1 MAEKAPVKK
10 LLNLFLKQLK
20 RKQVMRF
27 SLILLML
34 SLFFFSCKSKKISK
48 TGKSL
53 TALTVNKVNDSIA
66 AINTTNFEEEP
77 TTESEFSSESSN
89 KVFDII
95 DFAKQFEGVKYKF
108 GGTTKAG
115 MDCSGLVY
123 ETFKAFDISLPRISR
138 DMAKQGD
145 KIFLDDIKEGDL
157 LFFKTTKKRNIISHV
172 GLVVT
177 ALPGNIEFIHSTTN
191 QGVIISSLA
200 ERYWYYSFAE
210 ARRIL

>member
-1 MAEKAPVKK
+1 MPVKK
-10 LLNLFLKQLK
+10 LLNLFLKLLK
-20 RKQVMRF
+20 RNKVMR
-27 SLILLML
+27 LCLTALLL
-34 SLFFFSCKSKKISK
+34 SLFLFSCKSGK
-48 TGKSL
+48 TLKNVDSHTGMA
-53 TALTVNKVNDSIA
+53 TDIVNDSIA
-66 AINTTNFEEEP
+66 VITNKYLDKEP
-77 TTESEFSSESSN
+77 VTASDRPSDTSN
-89 KVFDII
+89 KIFDII

-108 GGTTKAG
+108 GGTTKKG

-145 KIFLDDIKEGDL
+145 KIFLEDIKEGDL

-200 ERYWYYSFAE
+200 ERYWYFSFAE

>member
-1 MAEKAPVKK
+1 MKK

-20 RKQVMRF
+20 PNQDMRL

-34 SLFFFSCKSKKISK
+34 SLLLFSCKSTK
-48 TGKSL
+48 TLKVEKSHTVL
-53 TALTVNKVNDSIA
+53 TANKVNDSIA
-66 AINTTNFEEEP
+66 AIYTNDFEEEEP
-77 TTESEFSSESSN
+77 TTESEVSSESSIKAFN
-89 KVFDII
+89 II

-108 GGTTKAG
+108 GGTTKKG

-138 DMAKQGD
+138 DMAKEGV
-145 KIFLDDIKEGDL
+145 KVFIDDVKEGDL
-157 LFFKTTKKRNIISHV
+157 LFFKTSKKGNIISHV

>member
-1 MAEKAPVKK
+1 VPVKK
-10 LLNLFLKQLK
+10 LLNLFLKLLK
-20 RKQVMRF
+20 RNQVMR
-27 SLILLML
+27 LCLTVLLL
-34 SLFFFSCKSKKISK
+34 SLFLFSCKSGK
-48 TGKSL
+48 TLKNVDSHTGMA
-53 TALTVNKVNDSIA
+53 TDIVNDSIA
-66 AINTTNFEEEP
+66 VITNKYLDKEP
-77 TTESEFSSESSN
+77 ATASDRPSDTSN
-89 KVFDII
+89 KIFDII

-108 GGTTKAG
+108 GGTTKKG

-145 KIFLDDIKEGDL
+145 KIFLEDIKEGDL

-200 ERYWYYSFAE
+200 ERYWYFSFAE

>member
-1 MAEKAPVKK
+1 MRLCLTA
-10 LLNLFLKQLK
+10 LL
-20 RKQVMRF
+20 
-27 SLILLML
+27 L
-34 SLFFFSCKSKKISK
+34 SLFLFSCKSGK
-48 TGKSL
+48 TLKNVDSHTGMA
-53 TALTVNKVNDSIA
+53 TDIVNDSIA
-66 AINTTNFEEEP
+66 VITNKYLDKEP
-77 TTESEFSSESSN
+77 ATASDRPSDTSN

-95 DFAKQFEGVKYKF
+95 DFAKQFEGVKYRF
-108 GGTTKAG
+108 GGTTKKG

-138 DMAKQGD
+138 DMAKQGE
-145 KIFLDDIKEGDL
+145 KIFIDDIKEGDL
-157 LFFKTTKKRNIISHV
+157 LFFKTSKKGNIISHV

-200 ERYWYYSFAE
+200 ERYWYYSFVE

>member
-1 MAEKAPVKK
+1 MPVKK
-10 LLNLFLKQLK
+10 LLNLFLKLLK
-20 RKQVMRF
+20 RNQVMR
-27 SLILLML
+27 LCLTVLLL
-34 SLFFFSCKSKKISK
+34 SLFLFSCKSGK
-48 TGKSL
+48 TLKNVDSHTGMA
-53 TALTVNKVNDSIA
+53 TDIVNDSIA
-66 AINTTNFEEEP
+66 VITNKYLDKEP
-77 TTESEFSSESSN
+77 ATASDRPSDTFN
-89 KVFDII
+89 KIFDII

-108 GGTTKAG
+108 GGTTKKG

-145 KIFLDDIKEGDL
+145 KIFLEDIKEGDL

-200 ERYWYYSFAE
+200 ERYWYFSFAE

>member
-1 MAEKAPVKK
+1 MK
-10 LLNLFLKQLK
+10 L
-20 RKQVMRF
+20 

-34 SLFFFSCKSKKISK
+34 SLFLFSCKSTK
-48 TGKSL
+48 TLKNESSHTVL
-53 TALTVNKVNDSIA
+53 TANNVNDSIA
-66 AINTTNFEEEP
+66 EIYTNDFEEEP
-77 TTESEFSSESSN
+77 TTESDVTSESSN
-89 KVFDII
+89 KVFNII
-95 DFAKQFEGVKYKF
+95 NFAKQFEGVKYRF

-145 KIFLDDIKEGDL
+145 KIFIYDIKEGDL
-157 LFFKTTKKRNIISHV
+157 LFFKTSKKRNIISHV

-177 ALPGNIEFIHSTTN
+177 ALPGNIEFIHSTIN

>member
-1 MAEKAPVKK
+1 MK
-10 LLNLFLKQLK
+10 FY
-20 RKQVMRF
+20 
-27 SLILLML
+27 SILILL
-34 SLFFFSCKSKKISK
+34 SIFVVSCKSRKTVKNDISN
-48 TGKSL
+48 TEII
-53 TALTVNKVNDSIA
+53 TNNVNDSISPV
-66 AINTTNFEEEP
+66 IIEKEIVSDLVLY
-77 TTESEFSSESSN
+77 SEASN
-89 KVFDII
+89 LTLNLI

-123 ETFKAFDISLPRISR
+123 ETFKAFDISLPRVSR
-138 DMAKQGD
+138 DMAKLGQ
-145 KIFLDDIKEGDL
+145 KIFLEDIKEGDL
-157 LFFKTTKKRNIISHV
+157 LFFKTSNKRNIISHV

-177 ALPGNIEFIHSTTN
+177 ALPGNVEFIHSTTK

>member
-1 MAEKAPVKK
+1 MPVKK
-10 LLNLFLKQLK
+10 LLNLFLKLLK
-20 RKQVMRF
+20 RNQVMR
-27 SLILLML
+27 LCLTVLLL
-34 SLFFFSCKSKKISK
+34 SLFLFSCKSGK
-48 TGKSL
+48 TLKNVDSHTGMA
-53 TALTVNKVNDSIA
+53 TDIVNDSIA
-66 AINTTNFEEEP
+66 VITNKYLDKEP
-77 TTESEFSSESSN
+77 ATASDRPSDTSN
-89 KVFDII
+89 KIFDII

-108 GGTTKAG
+108 GGTTKKG

-145 KIFLDDIKEGDL
+145 KIFLEDIKEGDL

>member
-1 MAEKAPVKK
+1 MKK

-20 RKQVMRF
+20 PNQDMRL

-34 SLFFFSCKSKKISK
+34 SLLLFSCKSTKPLKVE
-48 TGKSL
+48 KSQ
-53 TALTVNKVNDSIA
+53 TVLIADKVNDSITE
-66 AINTTNFEEEP
+66 INTNNFEEEP
-77 TTESEFSSESSN
+77 IAESDISYESSN
-89 KVFDII
+89 KAFNII

-108 GGTTKAG
+108 GGTTKKG
-115 MDCSGLVY
+115 MDCSGLVH

-138 DMAKQGD
+138 DMAKEGV
-145 KIFLDDIKEGDL
+145 KVFIDDVKEGDL
-157 LFFKTTKKRNIISHV
+157 LFFKTSKKGNIISHV

>member
-1 MAEKAPVKK
+1 MKK

-20 RKQVMRF
+20 RNQVMKL
-27 SLILLML
+27 SLILLIL
-34 SLFFFSCKSKKISK
+34 SLFLFSCKSTK
-48 TGKSL
+48 TLKNESSHTVL
-53 TALTVNKVNDSIA
+53 TENKVNDSIA
-66 AINTTNFEEEP
+66 EIYTNDFEEEP
-77 TTESEFSSESSN
+77 TIESDVTSESSN
-89 KVFDII
+89 KVFNII
-95 DFAKQFEGVKYKF
+95 DFAKQFEGVKYRF

-138 DMAKQGD
+138 DMAKQGE
-145 KIFLDDIKEGDL
+145 KIFINDIKEGDL
-157 LFFKTTKKRNIISHV
+157 LFFKTSKKRNIISHV

-177 ALPGNIEFIHSTTN
+177 ALPGNIEFIHSTIN

>member
-1 MAEKAPVKK
+1 MRLCLTV
-10 LLNLFLKQLK
+10 LL
-20 RKQVMRF
+20 
-27 SLILLML
+27 L
-34 SLFFFSCKSKKISK
+34 SLFLFSCKSGK
-48 TGKSL
+48 TLKNVDSHTGMA
-53 TALTVNKVNDSIA
+53 TDIVNDSIA
-66 AINTTNFEEEP
+66 VITNKYLDKEP
-77 TTESEFSSESSN
+77 ATASDRPSDTSN
-89 KVFDII
+89 KIFDII

-108 GGTTKAG
+108 GGTTKKG

-145 KIFLDDIKEGDL
+145 KIFLEDIKEGDL

-200 ERYWYYSFAE
+200 ERYWYFSFAE

>member
-1 MAEKAPVKK
+1 
-10 LLNLFLKQLK
+10 
-20 RKQVMRF
+20 MRL

-34 SLFFFSCKSKKISK
+34 SLLFFSCKSTKPLKVE
-48 TGKSL
+48 KSHSVL
-53 TALTVNKVNDSIA
+53 TANKVNDSIA
-66 AINTTNFEEEP
+66 AINTNDFEEEEP
-77 TTESEFSSESSN
+77 IAESDVSSESSN
-89 KVFDII
+89 KAFNII

-108 GGTTKAG
+108 GGTTKKG
-115 MDCSGLVY
+115 MDCSGLVH

-138 DMAKQGD
+138 DMAKEGV
-145 KIFLDDIKEGDL
+145 KVFIDDVKEGDL
-157 LFFKTTKKRNIISHV
+157 LFFKTSKKRNIISHV

-191 QGVIISSLA
+191 QGVIVSSLA

>member
-1 MAEKAPVKK
+1 MK
-10 LLNLFLKQLK
+10 L
-20 RKQVMRF
+20 

-34 SLFFFSCKSKKISK
+34 SLFLFSCKSTK
-48 TGKSL
+48 TLKNESSHTVL
-53 TALTVNKVNDSIA
+53 TANNVNDSIA
-66 AINTTNFEEEP
+66 EIYTNDFEEEP
-77 TTESEFSSESSN
+77 TTESDVTSESSN
-89 KVFDII
+89 KVFNII
-95 DFAKQFEGVKYKF
+95 NFAKQFEGVKYRF

-138 DMAKQGD
+138 DMAKQGE
-145 KIFLDDIKEGDL
+145 KIFINDIKEGDL
-157 LFFKTTKKRNIISHV
+157 LFFKTSKKRNIISHV

-177 ALPGNIEFIHSTTN
+177 ALPGNIEFIHSTIN

>member
-1 MAEKAPVKK
+1 MPVKK
-10 LLNLFLKQLK
+10 LLNLFLKLLK
-20 RKQVMRF
+20 RNQVMR
-27 SLILLML
+27 LCLTVLLL
-34 SLFFFSCKSKKISK
+34 SLFLFSCKSGK
-48 TGKSL
+48 TLKNVDSHTGMA
-53 TALTVNKVNDSIA
+53 TDIVNDSIA
-66 AINTTNFEEEP
+66 VITNKYLDKEP
-77 TTESEFSSESSN
+77 ATASDRPSDTSN
-89 KVFDII
+89 KIFDII

-108 GGTTKAG
+108 GGTTKKG

-145 KIFLDDIKEGDL
+145 KIFLEDIKEGDL

-200 ERYWYYSFAE
+200 ERYWYFSFAE

>member
-1 MAEKAPVKK
+1 MRLCLTV
-10 LLNLFLKQLK
+10 LL
-20 RKQVMRF
+20 
-27 SLILLML
+27 L
-34 SLFFFSCKSKKISK
+34 SLFLFRCKSGK
-48 TGKSL
+48 TLKNVDSHTGMA
-53 TALTVNKVNDSIA
+53 TDIVNDSIVVITNKYLDKEA
-66 AINTTNFEEEP
+66 ATASDRPSDT
-77 TTESEFSSESSN
+77 SN
-89 KVFDII
+89 KIFDII

-108 GGTTKAG
+108 GGTTKKG

-145 KIFLDDIKEGDL
+145 KIFLEDIKEGDL

-200 ERYWYYSFAE
+200 ERYWYFSFAE

>member
-1 MAEKAPVKK
+1 MR
-10 LLNLFLKQLK
+10 LSLF
-20 RKQVMRF
+20 
-27 SLILLML
+27 LLML
-34 SLFFFSCKSKKISK
+34 SLFLFSCKSGK
-48 TGKSL
+48 TLKNKNSH
-53 TALTVNKVNDSIA
+53 TVLAADKVTDSIKT
-66 AINTTNFEEEP
+66 INTLNFETEP
-77 TTESEFSSESSN
+77 ATETDAPSESSN
-89 KVFDII
+89 KAFNII

-108 GGTTKAG
+108 GGTTKKG

-138 DMAKQGD
+138 EMAKEGVQVY
-145 KIFLDDIKEGDL
+145 IDDVKEGDL

-200 ERYWYYSFAE
+200 ERYWYYSFSE

>member
-1 MAEKAPVKK
+1 VKK
-10 LLNLFLKQLK
+10 LLNLFLKLLK
-20 RKQVMRF
+20 RNQVMR
-27 SLILLML
+27 LCLTVLLL
-34 SLFFFSCKSKKISK
+34 SLFLFSCKSGK
-48 TGKSL
+48 TLKNVDSHTGMA
-53 TALTVNKVNDSIA
+53 TDIVNDSIA
-66 AINTTNFEEEP
+66 VITNKYLDKEP
-77 TTESEFSSESSN
+77 ATASDRPSDTSN
-89 KVFDII
+89 KIFDII

-108 GGTTKAG
+108 GGTTKKG

-145 KIFLDDIKEGDL
+145 KIFLEDIKEGDL

-200 ERYWYYSFAE
+200 ERYWYFSFAE

>member
-1 MAEKAPVKK
+1 VKK

-20 RKQVMRF
+20 PNQDMRL

-34 SLFFFSCKSKKISK
+34 SLLLFSCKSTKPLKVE
-48 TGKSL
+48 KSHSVL
-53 TALTVNKVNDSIA
+53 TANKVNESIA
-66 AINTTNFEEEP
+66 AINTNDFEEEEP
-77 TTESEFSSESSN
+77 TTESEVSSESSIKAFN
-89 KVFDII
+89 II

-108 GGTTKAG
+108 GGTTKKG

-138 DMAKQGD
+138 DMAKEGV
-145 KIFLDDIKEGDL
+145 KVFIDDVKEGDL
-157 LFFKTTKKRNIISHV
+157 LFFKTSKKGNIISHV

>member
-1 MAEKAPVKK
+1 MRLCLTV
-10 LLNLFLKQLK
+10 LL
-20 RKQVMRF
+20 
-27 SLILLML
+27 L
-34 SLFFFSCKSKKISK
+34 SLFLFSCKSGK
-48 TGKSL
+48 TLKNVDSHTGMA
-53 TALTVNKVNDSIA
+53 TDIVNDSIA
-66 AINTTNFEEEP
+66 VITNKYLDKEP
-77 TTESEFSSESSN
+77 ATASDRPSDTSN

-108 GGTTKAG
+108 GGTTKKG

-145 KIFLDDIKEGDL
+145 KIFLEDIKEGDL

-200 ERYWYYSFAE
+200 ERYWYFSFAE

>member
-1 MAEKAPVKK
+1 MR
-10 LLNLFLKQLK
+10 LN
-20 RKQVMRF
+20 
-27 SLILLML
+27 LILLMV
-34 SLFFFSCKSKKISK
+34 SLFLFSCKSGK
-48 TGKSL
+48 TLKNENSH
-53 TALTVNKVNDSIA
+53 TVLAGNKVNDSIA
-66 AINTTNFEEEP
+66 AININNFEEEESA
-77 TTESEFSSESSN
+77 TESEATSEPSIKAFN
-89 KVFDII
+89 II

-108 GGTTKAG
+108 GGTTKKG

-138 DMAKQGD
+138 DMAKEGV
-145 KIFLDDIKEGDL
+145 KVYIDDIKEGDL
-157 LFFKTTKKRNIISHV
+157 LFFKTTKKKNTISHV
-172 GLVVT
+172 GLVIT

>member
-1 MAEKAPVKK
+1 MRLCLTA
-10 LLNLFLKQLK
+10 LL
-20 RKQVMRF
+20 
-27 SLILLML
+27 L
-34 SLFFFSCKSKKISK
+34 SLFLFSCKSGK
-48 TGKSL
+48 TLKNVDSHTGMA
-53 TALTVNKVNDSIA
+53 TDIVNDSIA
-66 AINTTNFEEEP
+66 VITNKYLDKEP
-77 TTESEFSSESSN
+77 ATASDRPSDTSN
-89 KVFDII
+89 KIFDII

-108 GGTTKAG
+108 GGTTKKG

-145 KIFLDDIKEGDL
+145 KIFLEDIKEGDL

-200 ERYWYYSFAE
+200 ERYWYFSFAE